1 MKAGFLVGEVGNG
14 LRRNVSMVVSVVLV
28 TMVSLVF
35 LGLGLLA
42 QRQVDTMQGYWYDRI
57 EVSIFLCTPESTT
70 EASCAD
76 GEVSQA
82 QQDQIEQT
90 LESLQPE
97 IIDAYWFESSDEA
110 YERFLEQF
118 RNSPTLDKIS
128 PEAIPASFRVSL
140 EDPGSAETVATAF
153 RNNPGVESVED
164 QREIIDRLF
173 TLLNAVSVSAVALAG
188 AMVLCAVLLIS
199 TTIRLTAHSRRRE
212 TNIMRLVGA
221 SAFTIHLPFIIET
234 VLAALLGALFSIG
247 LLWAMLHYG
256 VAGYLTDFLAGPGG
270 GFMAL
275 VGPGDLWTIAPFL
288 VGGAVLL
295 AVITSWLALRRHVRI

>member
-1 MKAGFLVGEVGNG
+1 MKLGFLVGEVGNG
-14 LRRNVSMVVSVVLV
+14 LRRNASMVASVVIV

-42 QRQVDTMQGYWYDRI
+42 QRQVDTMQGYWYDRVQ
-57 EVSIFLCTPESTT
+57 VSIYLCTPQSTS

-76 GEVSQA
+76 GEVTQS
-82 QQDQIEQT
+82 QQDQVEQT
-90 LESLQPE
+90 LQSLQPE
-97 IIDAYWFESSDEA
+97 IIDDYWYESSDEA

-118 RNSPTLDKIS
+118 RNSPTLDNVA
-128 PEAIPASFRVSL
+128 PEAIPASFRVAL
-140 EDPGSAETVATAF
+140 QDPEAAETVATAF
-153 RNNPGVESVED
+153 RGSAGVESVED

-173 TLLNAVSVSAVALAG
+173 TLLNAVSIAAVALAG
-188 AMVLCAVLLIS
+188 SMVLCAVLLIS

-234 VLAALLGALFSIG
+234 VLAALLGAALSIG
-247 LLWAMLHYG
+247 ILWAMLHYG
-256 VAGYLTDFLAGPGG
+256 VAGYLTDFLTGSGG

-275 VGPGDLWTIAPFL
+275 VGPSDLWGIAPFL
-288 VGGAVLL
+288 AGGAVLL
-295 AVITSWLALRRHVRI
+295 AIITSWLALRRHVRI